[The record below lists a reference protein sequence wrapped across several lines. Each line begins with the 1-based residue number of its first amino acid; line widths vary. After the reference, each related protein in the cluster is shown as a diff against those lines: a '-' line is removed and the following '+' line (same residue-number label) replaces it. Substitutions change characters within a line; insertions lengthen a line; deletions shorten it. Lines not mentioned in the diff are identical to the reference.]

1 MRDGGSTGSAGSR
14 PHTRRR
20 AAAPRGASGHQG
32 PPQRS
37 PTRALVPLQP
47 SGQPLTQGRGPRHA
61 TGLEDGAGRSPRP
74 PKPWAASDGPAVRCT
89 VTAWP
94 RECRGHRRPALRTGE
109 SGPDLAGRT
118 RGRVRG
124 EPGPRSRGALT
135 LRRFALAVSAI
146 YLGFTGRSAS
156 SSRRVNP
163 LPRPRVDCTTP
174 AEQANGPCTRTPSNT
189 PTGAGGRGAGV
200 SCSCGWP
207 CSCCWRWRL
216 RRWSSPPTGAA
227 QLAVNPVGSCRGRYH
242 TDWRPRAALQNTA
255 PGLLVISGRP
265 LTHCEGGMPQTEG
278 PEEDRD
284 EVLNPAMECS
294 YGECRRRQMGRRGV
308 DEDTDQKV
316 DRDDNAPSAKER
328 PDKVHPTSSLRT
340 LELRDL
346 AVDKSSAT
354 S

>member
-1 MRDGGSTGSAGSR
+1 MRDGGVHRVRGLPAPYEETRGGPPRSQRASR
-14 PHTRRR
+14 PATAITDESPRAVTALRSAADARTRPAPCHWPRR
-20 AAAPRGASGHQG
+20 WRG
-32 PPQRS
+32 
-37 PTRALVPLQP
+37 
-47 SGQPLTQGRGPRHA
+47 PLTP
-61 TGLEDGAGRSPRP
+61 P

-109 SGPDLAGRT
+109 SGPGLAGGT

-242 TDWRPRAALQNTA
+242 TD
-255 PGLLVISGRP
+255 
-265 LTHCEGGMPQTEG
+265 
-278 PEEDRD
+278 
-284 EVLNPAMECS
+284 
-294 YGECRRRQMGRRGV
+294 
-308 DEDTDQKV
+308 
-316 DRDDNAPSAKER
+316 
-328 PDKVHPTSSLRT
+328 
-340 LELRDL
+340 
-346 AVDKSSAT
+346 
-354 S
+354 